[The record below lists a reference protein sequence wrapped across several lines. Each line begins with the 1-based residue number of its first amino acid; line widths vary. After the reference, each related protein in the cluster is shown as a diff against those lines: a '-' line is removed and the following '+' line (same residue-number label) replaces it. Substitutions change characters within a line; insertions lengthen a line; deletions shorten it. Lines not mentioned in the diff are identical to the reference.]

1 MTGSPPPYHG
11 LPPEEWRRL
20 LARAAVFHAI
30 RGRLG
35 RLCEMAHDAA
45 VRAVLSRLDEAVRSC
60 AGNAADDR
68 AMVAAVV
75 CTWVRAVDAIQ
86 AWQDLDAEAASLL
99 ADLKRFVR
107 GACAEDPFAALF
119 ARIETLAS
127 QLYGAAWRPVTL
139 TVAHLP
145 DHPRGSDRD
154 RDPYAVTAL
163 TPWPP
168 EPPPAEILLWICD
181 NEFGPAAYAAIPIL
195 LIHECVCH
203 VAARQ
208 EKAKNDS
215 QFAEGFLD
223 WAGHHFLRIWAAKL
237 DPLSATAVEEHAQ
250 QLSQVLFHT
259 ATPRERRARRLGKQ
273 AAGDLLSWFQSE
285 CRMQREEGSHR
296 VAALAVELNRTKR
309 PIADKDQFVS
319 LLKLPFPPA
328 VARKLRA
335 WNDGRATPE
344 ELLDLGLAA

>member
-1 MTGSPPPYHG
+1 MTGNPPPYRE
-11 LPPEEWRRL
+11 LQPDEWRRL
-20 LARAAVFHAI
+20 LARAAVYHAI

-35 RLCEMAHDAA
+35 QLCEMEQDAA
-45 VRAVLSRLDEAVRSC
+45 VRTVLSRLDEAVRSC
-60 AGNAADDR
+60 AGSTADDR
-68 AMVAAVV
+68 SMVTAVV
-75 CTWVRAVDAIQ
+75 RRWVRAVGRIQ

-99 ADLKRFVR
+99 ADLKKLVR
-107 GACAEDPFAALF
+107 AACAEDPFAALF
-119 ARIETLAS
+119 ARIEALAS
-127 QLYGAAWRPVTL
+127 QLYGAAWRPAML
-139 TVAHLP
+139 TVARLP
-145 DHPRGSDRD
+145 DHPRGSD

-181 NEFGPAAYAAIPIL
+181 DAFGPATYAAIPIL

-237 DPLSATAVEEHAQ
+237 DPLSAAAVEEHAQ
-250 QLSQVLFHT
+250 QLGQVLFHT
-259 ATPRERRARRLGKQ
+259 ASPRERRARQLGRQ

-285 CRMQREEGSHR
+285 CQMGREEGCHR
-296 VAALAVELNRTKR
+296 VAVLAIELNRAKR

-328 VARKLRA
+328 VARRLRA
-335 WNDGRATPE
+335 WNDGRATAE
-344 ELLDLGLAA
+344 ELLDLGLPA

>member
-1 MTGSPPPYHG
+1 MTGSPPPYRE
-11 LPPEEWRRL
+11 LQPDEWRRL

-35 RLCEMAHDAA
+35 RLSEMEQDPA
-45 VRAVLSRLDEAVRSC
+45 VRAVLCRLDEAVRSC
-60 AGNAADDR
+60 AGSAADDR

-75 CTWVRAVDAIQ
+75 RRWVRAVGRIL

-99 ADLKRFVR
+99 AELRKLVR
-107 GACAEDPFAALF
+107 AACPEDPFAALF
-119 ARIETLAS
+119 ARIEALAS
-127 QLYGAAWRPVTL
+127 QLYGAAWRPVML
-139 TVAHLP
+139 TVARLP
-145 DHPRGSDRD
+145 AHPRGSDRD

-181 NEFGPAAYAAIPIL
+181 DGFGPAAYAAIPVL

-237 DPLSATAVEEHAQ
+237 DPLSAAAIEEHAE
-250 QLSQVLFHT
+250 QLAQVLFHT
-259 ATPRERRARRLGKQ
+259 VSPRERRARRLGRQ

-285 CRMQREEGSHR
+285 CRMGREEGCHR
-296 VAALAVELNRTKR
+296 VAALAIELNRAKR

-335 WNDGRATPE
+335 WNAGRATPE
-344 ELLDLGLAA
+344 ELLDLGLPA